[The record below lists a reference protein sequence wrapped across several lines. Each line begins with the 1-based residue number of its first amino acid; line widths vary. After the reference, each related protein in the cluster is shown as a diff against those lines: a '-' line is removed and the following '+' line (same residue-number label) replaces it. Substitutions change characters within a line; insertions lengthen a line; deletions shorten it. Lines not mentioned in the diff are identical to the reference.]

1 MLLRRAAL
9 TLLVAGTVFGQQ
21 IHLKTR
27 NIDTSVS
34 TPAPAARATHISSA
48 SKVHRIVQFDH
59 APAAEDLDRLVRAGA
74 EVVSVVPDN
83 AVVIALAAGR
93 TLPRS
98 SAAWIGE
105 LDPADKLSPALARS
119 GSRSEEHTSEL
130 QSRENLVCRLL
141 LEKKKN
147 IIFNHFTQNKKTK
160 KQIKK

>member
-74 EVVSVVPDN
+74 EVVGVVPDN
-83 AVVIALAAGR
+83 AVVVALEPGR

-98 SAAWIGE
+98 SAMWMSE
-105 LDPADKLSPALARS
+105 LDPADKLSPAFTPSTAQSSAIPAIVEFHPDVTQARQD
-119 GSRSEEHTSEL
+119 T
-130 QSRENLVCRLL
+130 V
-141 LEKKKN
+141 
-147 IIFNHFTQNKKTK
+147 
-160 KQIKK
+160 